1 METDRAQRARIRD
14 TLFSILVL
22 GSLWGLFEVVLGGA
36 MRAAGMPYAS
46 AILVGLGLGTMG
58 VGLALVRRPAPLL
71 AVPAVAVLC
80 KQLVVPILHVSVLC
94 KANSCLAVLLEG
106 AALVGVAALA
116 GKRLGQGEL
125 SRMAVGAAAGLLGAG
140 AFWLVGRHVAPCAY
154 LLSFDSPAGL
164 VRFLAV
170 EGLLWAA
177 FSGLLVPVGFRIGQW
192 VRERLP
198 RWQARPALYY
208 AASALIVAC
217 AWLGSALAIA
227 AGL

>member
-1 METDRAQRARIRD
+1 MEKATKVRFRD
-14 TLFSILVL
+14 LLTIVVLL
-22 GSLWGLFEVVLGGA
+22 GSIWGLFEVVLGGA

-46 AILVGLGLGTMG
+46 AIMVGLGLGTMG
-58 VGLALVRRPAPLL
+58 AGLALVRRPAPLL
-71 AVPAVAVLC
+71 AVPVVAVLC
-80 KQLVVPILHVSVLC
+80 KQLVVPILHVSVMC

-106 AALVGVAALA
+106 AALVGVATLA
-116 GKRLGQGEL
+116 GKRLERSEL
-125 SRMAVGAAAGLLGAG
+125 SRMAVGVAAGLLGAG
-140 AFWLVGRHVAPCAY
+140 SFWLVGRYVAPCAY

-177 FSGLLVPVGFRIGQW
+177 FSGLLVPAGFRTGQW
-192 VRERLP
+192 AWKHLL

-208 AASALIVAC
+208 AASALIVAL
-217 AWLGSALAIA
+217 AWAGSALAIA

>member
-1 METDRAQRARIRD
+1 MEKFR
-14 TLFSILVL
+14 LGNLLVIIMLL
-22 GSLWGLFEVVLGGA
+22 GSVWGLFEVVLGGA
-36 MRAAGMPYAS
+36 MRAVGMPYAS

-71 AVPAVAVLC
+71 GIPAVAVLC
-80 KQLVVPILHVSVLC
+80 KQLVVPILGVSVLC

-116 GKRLGQGEL
+116 GKWLERGDLN
-125 SRMAVGAAAGLLGAG
+125 RTAVGASAGLLGAG
-140 AFWLVGRHVAPCAY
+140 AFWLLGRHVAPCKY

-177 FSGLLVPVGFRIGQW
+177 FAGILFPTGFRVGEW
-192 VRERLP
+192 VREHLP

-208 AASALIVAC
+208 AVSALLVALLW
-217 AWLGSALAIA
+217 AGSALAIA